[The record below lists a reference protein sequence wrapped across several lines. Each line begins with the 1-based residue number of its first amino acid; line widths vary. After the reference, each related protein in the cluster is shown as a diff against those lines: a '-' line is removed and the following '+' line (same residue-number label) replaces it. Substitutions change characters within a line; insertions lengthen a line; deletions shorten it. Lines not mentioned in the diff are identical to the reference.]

1 MRPCCWFFQCVGL
14 LVCYCYW
21 FLQCFKL
28 HVGFS
33 SALSSLSAT
42 SIGFSNVLD
51 SLCVTFIGFSNVSEF
66 HSEAKN
72 IGNTKKS
79 RKSMI
84 VKLCPGATPPPG
96 DSLKIM
102 VFVVVIGFSNV
113 SAFQKPKTLE
123 KTKKT

>member
-1 MRPCCWFFQCVGL
+1 M
-14 LVCYCYW
+14 CYCYW

-28 HVGFS
+28 HVCFS

-113 SAFQKPKTLE
+113 SAFQKPKHW
-123 KTKKT
+123 KNKKT